1 MTHLRL
7 ALGVLSSLILTLV
20 VHAPAQAIQVG
31 DPFPSMTLT
40 DLDGDRYDLSNIS
53 GRVVVIYFLGSSCSS
68 CAGIA
73 DQIEGDF
80 VTAYRG
86 ERVSVFAV
94 DSWDGLSDELARVRD
109 EAGVRYPF
117 LLNGNA
123 LVTACDI
130 EWHSFIVLDTSG
142 TVRYVN
148 EIASGGEYDPTGMQ
162 AAVDEFLPE
171 PVDTEIVTWGE
182 IKRFYDRNRR
192 EGRPVFV
199 FP

>member
-7 ALGVLSSLILTLV
+7 ALVVLSSLVLMLV
-20 VHAPAQAIQVG
+20 VYAPAQALQVG

-68 CAGIA
+68 CANLA

-94 DSWDGLSDELARVRD
+94 DSWDGLPEELARVRD
-109 EAGVRYPF
+109 EAGVRFPF
-117 LLNGNA
+117 LLNGSG
-123 LVTACDI
+123 LVSTCDM
-130 EWHSFIVLDTSG
+130 EWHSFVILDTNG
-142 TVRYVN
+142 TVQYVN
-148 EIASGGEYDPTGMQ
+148 EIASGGSYNPSAMQ
-162 AAVDEFLPE
+162 SVVDEFLPE

-182 IKRFYDRNRR
+182 IKRFYERNRR
-192 EGRPVFV
+192 AGRPVFLL
-199 FP
+199 P